1 MVALILSIIN
11 SLLLIYILYIKGNYS
26 ISFEAERT
34 RDTKVLF
41 AYTFRLWQHL
51 TEYSK
56 SSVHCLSI
64 PIRNKKKE
72 ELKEDIADLK
82 RRDRQDRRQRLRAR
96 FSWLK
101 TIDKVEEFKN
111 DYYVADPEF
120 IDELVTGFKNL
131 QEHNKHKIGPY

>member
-11 SLLLIYILYIKGNYS
+11 SLLLIYILCIKGRYLVL
-26 ISFEAERT
+26 FESERT
-34 RDTKVLF
+34 REYKVIF
-41 AYTFRLWQHL
+41 AYTFSIWKRISESGRQRI
-51 TEYSK
+51 Y
-56 SSVHCLSI
+56 CLSI

-120 IDELVTGFKNL
+120 IGELVTGFKNL